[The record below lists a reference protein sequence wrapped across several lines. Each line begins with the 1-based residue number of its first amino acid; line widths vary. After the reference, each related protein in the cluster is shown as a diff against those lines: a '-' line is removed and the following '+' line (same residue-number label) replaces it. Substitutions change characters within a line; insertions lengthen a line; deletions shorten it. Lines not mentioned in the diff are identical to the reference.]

1 MSYYY
6 TILHSPTCSHE
17 MSWALPRLCAALSCQ
32 GLFGTCPAWLDPEST
47 QDTAVEM
54 PSHLPGS
61 TSNQTRR
68 DENPPTKT
76 SMIFQMPRLGM
87 FHWWHVFYDSVTSAE
102 SLNGLHKGCGQSG
115 ISAGFH
121 HWNIWDSKTKKKWN
135 LSGVSK
141 KWSTQIQ
148 RGKKNIITHMI
159 KSEDWKYVKPPARI
173 APKSPNSSPS
183 PLTTNEPDPIG
194 KRATGIF

>member
-1 MSYYY
+1 MLCYVMLCIYVCRYIMSYYY
-6 TILHSPTCSHE
+6 TIPHSPTCSHE
-17 MSWALPRLCAALSCQ
+17 MSWALPRLCGALSCQ

-76 SMIFQMPRLGM
+76 SMIFQMPRLGI

-141 KWSTQIQ
+141 KMIHTNTK
-148 RGKKNIITHMI
+148 GKKKTHHY
-159 KSEDWKYVKPPARI
+159 SYD
-173 APKSPNSSPS
+173 
-183 PLTTNEPDPIG
+183 
-194 KRATGIF
+194 